1 MIWLPHKKYTAEYLN
16 DQLMEIAL
24 KVRRET
30 RRMIYIATAASAAFG
45 VMAYAQMTYCY
56 GL

>member
-1 MIWLPHKKYTAEYLN
+1 MIWLPHKKYTADHIAAELA
-16 DQLMEIAL
+16 EIVT

-30 RRMIYIATAASAAFG
+30 RRMVFVAAGAVSVMVVVQAT
-45 VMAYAQMTYCY
+45 CIY